1 MSRRGRFPLPAV
13 KISVFSF
20 LDQEAV
26 GAYTE
31 NSMKEIGEDLQIK
44 EEAKR
49 HVHAFRNSLTMQVSL
64 HEIGRAVG
72 KTDGLNCLDIGVD
85 NGMMGYHLRK
95 LGGKWHSAV
104 SGEDTARI
112 LKEFVQT
119 NVDVLSGNGLPFKK
133 KIFDLVVVA
142 DYLQTVR
149 DDDLFI
155 EECHRILQ
163 PDGKI
168 VITVPN
174 LKSWSVVNPLRSIL
188 NAGPDE
194 RGWVRP
200 GYTESHMF
208 SILKHGFDVHQMR
221 TYGKLFVEITD
232 TVVKSIALRR
242 IAAEGK
248 DVDLHKV
255 YAVGGAMSK
264 IAYQL
269 DMLLFMG
276 RGFRLIAR
284 AKRRAWRPRN
294 APILVDGRSISEVV
308 LSRPSA

>member
-1 MSRRGRFPLPAV
+1 MITVQLRGE
-13 KISVFSF
+13 ISIFSF
-20 LDQEAV
+20 LDRGAV
-26 GAYTE
+26 GAYTAS
-31 NSMKEIGEDLQIK
+31 SMKEMEEDKLIK

-49 HVHAFRNSLTMQVSL
+49 HVNVFRNSLPMQVSL

-72 KTDGLNCLDIGVD
+72 KTEGLNCLDIGVD
-85 NGMMGYHLRK
+85 NGMMAYHLRK

-104 SGEDTARI
+104 NGEVTAGI
-112 LKEFVQT
+112 LREFVQT
-119 NVDVLSGNGLPFKK
+119 NVDVLPSSGLPFKK
-133 KIFDLVVVA
+133 KIFDVVVVV

-174 LKSWSVVNPLRSIL
+174 LKSWSIINPMRSIL

-221 TYGKLFVEITD
+221 TYGKLFVELTD

-242 IAAEGK
+242 IAAEGESANLQK
-248 DVDLHKV
+248 L
-255 YAVGGAMSK
+255 YAVGGVLFR
-264 IAYQL
+264 IAYQF

-294 APILVDGRSISEVV
+294 APILVDGRSISEAV
-308 LSRPSA
+308 LSKPGP

>member
-1 MSRRGRFPLPAV
+1 MRLRAPGLTRA
-13 KISVFSF
+13 KYCIFSI
-20 LDQEAV
+20 LDQKGYES
-26 GAYTE
+26 YTPG
-31 NSMKEIGEDLQIK
+31 SMKETENEFEIK

-49 HVHAFRNSLTMQVSL
+49 HVHAFRNSLPMQVSL

-72 KTDGLNCLDIGVD
+72 KVDRLNCLDIGVD

-104 SGEDTARI
+104 ASEQNARI

-133 KIFDLVVVA
+133 KIFDVVVVA
-142 DYLQTVR
+142 DFLQKVK

-174 LKSWSVVNPLRSIL
+174 LKSWSLVNPMRKIL
-188 NAGPDE
+188 KAGPLE
-194 RGWVRP
+194 RDWFRP

-208 SILKHGFDVHQMR
+208 GILKHGFDVHQMR
-221 TYGKLFVEITD
+221 TYGKFFVEMTD
-232 TVVKSIALRR
+232 TVVKSFALRR
-242 IAAEGK
+242 SA
-248 DVDLHKV
+248 VDGEAVNLDRLH
-255 YAVGGAMSK
+255 AVSGVFFK
-264 IAYQL
+264 IAYQM
-269 DMLLFMG
+269 DMLLFVG
-276 RGFRLIAR
+276 RGFRLMAT

-294 APILVDGRSISEVV
+294 APILVDGRSISEAV
-308 LSRPSA
+308 LSKPGD